1 MFENRFNITQN
12 YIPAHSFKTKALS
25 SYHVTD
31 QDYSRYFSSMCEQN
45 HDPCLPDAYILKEEG
60 GHLMEIEMTH

>member
-25 SYHVTD
+25 SYHVT
-31 QDYSRYFSSMCEQN
+31 QN
-45 HDPCLPDAYILKEEG
+45 HDPCLLDAYILKEEG